1 MHTTAFK
8 TRIPG
13 PKSQALLARRKAAV
27 PQGPFHIAPIFV
39 ERGDGATV
47 TDVDGNVFLD
57 FSGGLGS
64 LNAGHA
70 NPKVVEAVVEQARK
84 FLHTC
89 FHIAQYE
96 PYVALAEKLNAI
108 VPGKFAKKTLLVNS
122 GAEAVENAVKIARYY
137 TKRPAVVGFEHGFAG
152 RTLLTMSLTSKVM
165 PYKFGFGPFAPE
177 VYRLPYPYA
186 YRSKVVGRVPS
197 HGEPPNAASGD
208 AAYNDFVDHAIEQM
222 YEFFQT
228 HVDPKQVACVVMELV
243 LGEGGFVVAPKRYVQ
258 ALAKFCN
265 ENGILFVA
273 DEIQT
278 GFARTSKMFA
288 VEHYDFEPDLITMAK
303 SLAGGMPLAAV
314 TGRAEVMDSVHVGG
328 LGGTYGGNPVA
339 CAAALATIA
348 ELERM
353 NLPAR
358 AGKIGEKLHGR
369 ALEWQK
375 KHPLIGDVRGLGAMV
390 AIEFVM
396 DRQTKEP
403 AKEFTLDLVKR
414 CIENG
419 VILIYAGTH
428 SNVLR
433 YLVPLVITDEQL
445 DEGLD
450 VIEKQL
456 FSHE

>member
-1 MHTTAFK
+1 MK
-8 TRIPG
+8 TISLKTPIPG

-27 PQGPFHIAPIFV
+27 PQGPFNVAPIFV
-39 ERGDGATV
+39 ERGEGATV

-70 NPKVVEAVVEQARK
+70 NPKVVEAVVAQAK
-84 FLHTC
+84 KYLHTC

-108 VPGKFAKKTLLVNS
+108 TPGKFAKKTLLVNS
-122 GAEAVENAVKIARYY
+122 GAEAVENAVKVARYW

-152 RTLLTMSLTSKVM
+152 RTLLAMSLTSKVM

-177 VYRLPYPYA
+177 IYRLPYPYL
-186 YRSKVVGRVPS
+186 YRMSAVGAVSNRDRS
-197 HGEPPNAASGD
+197 GLQTPPTEEALID
-208 AAYNDFVDHAIEQM
+208 AAIEQM
-222 YEFFQT
+222 REFFQT

-243 LGEGGFVVAPKRYVQ
+243 LGEGGFVVAPKKYVQ
-258 ALAKFCN
+258 ALAKLCKD
-265 ENGILFVA
+265 NGILFVA

-278 GFARTSKMFA
+278 GFARTGRMF
-288 VEHYDFEPDLITMAK
+288 VTEHYDFEPDLITMAK
-303 SLAGGMPLAAV
+303 SLAGGMPISAV
-314 TGRAEVMDSVHVGG
+314 TGRADVMESVHVGG

-339 CAAALATIA
+339 CAAALATID
-348 ELERM
+348 EIERL

-358 AGKIGEKLHGR
+358 AEKIGEELRGK

-375 KHPLIGDVRGLGAMV
+375 KHPMIGDVRGIGAMV
-390 AIEFVM
+390 ALEFVK
-396 DRQTKEP
+396 DRKTREP
-403 AKEFTLDLVKR
+403 AKEFNVGLVKR
-414 CIENG
+414 CVENG

-428 SNVLR
+428 SNCLR

-445 DEGLD
+445 DEGLA

-456 FSHE
+456 FNRE

>member
-1 MHTTAFK
+1 MHTISLK
-8 TRIPG
+8 TPIPG
-13 PKSQALLARRKAAV
+13 PKSRALLARREAAV

-39 ERGDGATV
+39 ERGEGATV

-70 NPKVVEAVVEQARK
+70 NPKVVEAVVEQAQK

-108 VPGKFAKKTLLVNS
+108 TPGRFAKKTLLVNS
-122 GAEAVENAVKIARYY
+122 GAEAVENAVKIARYF
-137 TKRPAVVGFEHGFAG
+137 TKRPAVIGFEHGFAG
-152 RTLLTMSLTSKVM
+152 RTLLAMSLTSKVM

-186 YRSKVVGRVPS
+186 YRTELDEDGM
-197 HGEPPNAASGD
+197 
-208 AAYNDFVDHAIEQM
+208 IEQM
-222 YEFFQT
+222 HEFFHT
-228 HVDPKQVACVVMELV
+228 HVDPRQVACVVMELV

-258 ALAKFCN
+258 ALAKFCKD
-265 ENGILFVA
+265 NGILFVA

-278 GFARTSKMFA
+278 GFARTGRMFA
-288 VEHYDFEPDLITMAK
+288 TEHYDFEPDLITTAK
-303 SLAGGMPLAAV
+303 SLAGGMPIAAV
-314 TGRAEVMDSVHVGG
+314 TGRADVMDSVHVGG

-353 NLPAR
+353 NLAVR
-358 AGKIGEKLHGR
+358 AQVIGEKLRGR
-369 ALEWQK
+369 ALERQK
-375 KHPLIGDVRGLGAMV
+375 KHPRIGDVRGLGAMV
-390 AIEFVM
+390 AIEFVK
-396 DRQTKEP
+396 DRKTREP
-403 AKEFTLDLVKR
+403 AREFTVNLVKR
-414 CIENG
+414 CVENG

-456 FSHE
+456 FNRE

>member
-1 MHTTAFK
+1 MHAISLK
-8 TRIPG
+8 TPIPG
-13 PKSQALLARRKAAV
+13 PKSQVLLARRVAAV
-27 PQGPFHIAPIFV
+27 PQGPFNIAPIFV
-39 ERGDGATV
+39 ERGEGATV
-47 TDVDGNVFLD
+47 TDVDGNVLLD

-64 LNAGHA
+64 LNVGHT
-70 NPKVVEAVVEQARK
+70 NPKVVEAVTTQARK

-89 FHIAQYE
+89 FHVAQYE

-108 VPGKFAKKTLLVNS
+108 TPGKFSKKTLLVNS

-177 VYRLPYPYA
+177 VYRLPYPYE
-186 YRSKVVGRVPS
+186 YRSGL
-197 HGEPPNAASGD
+197 GESGM
-208 AAYNDFVDHAIEQM
+208 IEQM
-222 YEFFQT
+222 HEFFHT
-228 HVDPKQVACVVMELV
+228 HIDPKQVACVVMELI
-243 LGEGGFVVAPKRYVQ
+243 LGEGGFVVAPKGYVQ
-258 ALAKFCN
+258 ALAKFCKD
-265 ENGILFVA
+265 NGVLFVA
-273 DEIQT
+273 DEIQS
-278 GFARTSKMFA
+278 GFARTGKMFA
-288 VEHYDFEPDLITMAK
+288 AEHYGIEPDLITTAK

-339 CAAALATIA
+339 CAAALATI
-348 ELERM
+348 EEIERM
-353 NLPAR
+353 KLTER
-358 AGKIGEKLHGR
+358 AERIGEKLRGR
-369 ALEWQK
+369 AEEWQK
-375 KHPLIGDVRGLGAMV
+375 KHPMIGDVRGLGAMV
-390 AIEFVM
+390 ALEFVTN
-396 DRQTKEP
+396 RQTKEP
-403 AKEFTLDLVKR
+403 AKEFTVNLIKR

-428 SNVLR
+428 SNALR

-456 FSHE
+456 FGLSP

>member
-1 MHTTAFK
+1 MQTILLK
-8 TRIPG
+8 TSIPG
-13 PKSQALLARRKAAV
+13 PKSQAFLARREAAV
-27 PQGPFHIAPIFV
+27 PQGPFHVAPIFV
-39 ERGDGATV
+39 ERGEGATI

-70 NPKVVEAVVEQARK
+70 NPKVVEAVTAQARK

-108 VPGKFAKKTLLVNS
+108 TPGKFAKKTLLVNS
-122 GAEAVENAVKIARYY
+122 GAEAVENAVKIARYF
-137 TKRPAVVGFEHGFAG
+137 TKRPAVIGFEHGFAG
-152 RTLLTMSLTSKVM
+152 RTLLAMSLTSKVM

-177 VYRLPYPYA
+177 VYRLPYPYE
-186 YRSKVVGRVPS
+186 YRSELDEDGM
-197 HGEPPNAASGD
+197 
-208 AAYNDFVDHAIEQM
+208 IEQM
-222 YEFFQT
+222 HEFFQT
-228 HVDPKQVACVVMELV
+228 HVDPKQVACVAMELV

-258 ALAKFCN
+258 ALARFCKD
-265 ENGILFVA
+265 NGILFVA

-278 GFARTSKMFA
+278 GFARTGRMFA
-288 VEHYDFEPDLITMAK
+288 TEHYDFEPDLITTAK
-303 SLAGGMPLAAV
+303 SLAGGMPIAAV
-314 TGRAEVMDSVHVGG
+314 TGRADVMDSVHVGG

-353 NLPAR
+353 NLAVRAR
-358 AGKIGEKLHGR
+358 AIGEKLRGR

-375 KHPLIGDVRGLGAMV
+375 KHPRIGDVRGLGAMV
-390 AIEFVM
+390 AIEFVK
-396 DRQTKEP
+396 DLKTREP
-403 AKEFTLDLVKR
+403 AKEFTVNLVQL
-414 CIENG
+414 CVENG

-433 YLVPLVITDEQL
+433 FLMPLVVTDEQL

-456 FSHE
+456 FNCE